1 MYSFFVQQKS
11 NLIEEWRY
19 ITAQKQSSRGYDV
32 LTTDILE
39 LTSTKRGE
47 GLKNPP
53 FLLCPTAE
61 PWTTKVPVQDRGLRA
76 EAGLVQKLLPRPCN
90 AQYT

>member
-1 MYSFFVQQKS
+1 MQQS
-11 NLIEEWRY
+11 L
-19 ITAQKQSSRGYDV
+19 TAQRQSLSGFDV
-32 LTTDILE
+32 TATDALGR
-39 LTSTKRGE
+39 TSTKCEER
-47 GLKNPP
+47 LKNPP